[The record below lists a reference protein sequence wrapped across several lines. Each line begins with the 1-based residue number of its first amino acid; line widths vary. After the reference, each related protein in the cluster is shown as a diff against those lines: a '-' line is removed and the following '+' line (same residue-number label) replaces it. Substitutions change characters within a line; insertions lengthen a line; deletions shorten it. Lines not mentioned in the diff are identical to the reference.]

1 MQRALAFGRQSTVT
15 DECCPGGVVTSD
27 LFEMYRRMVLI
38 REVETTLVRLFAEG
52 RVPGFIHSYIGEEA
66 SAVGVCSALPTTSY
80 MTSTHRGHGHILA
93 KDGDLRCFF
102 AELYGKA
109 SGYCRGKGG
118 SMHVTDL
125 DLGILGANGIVGAGI
140 PIAAGAALASR
151 LLSQDRVAVA
161 FFGDGAT
168 DIGVFHEAL
177 NMASL
182 WELPAIFVCENNG
195 YAEFMSQRVHQRI
208 ERISDRAASYLM
220 PGVTVDGNDVEA
232 VHSATA
238 EAVARARAGGGP
250 TLLECVTYRLR
261 GHYEGDPE
269 PYRTE
274 TEIDHWRT
282 RDPLA
287 IAAERLR
294 RRDALDDAADE
305 RIRRE
310 ARAAVEDA
318 VSFAEAERLP
328 SPEDALED
336 VHAGRIEEGWRWDG

>member
-1 MQRALAFGRQSTVT
+1 VS
-15 DECCPGGVVTSD
+15 SD

-38 REVETTLVRLFAEG
+38 REVEQTLVRLFAEG

-66 SAVGVCSALPTTSY
+66 SAVGVCSALPTDSY
-80 MTSTHRGHGHILA
+80 VTSTHRGHGHILA
-93 KDGDLRCFF
+93 KGGDLRPFF
-102 AELYGKA
+102 AELFGKA

-140 PIAAGAALASR
+140 PIATGAALASR
-151 LLSQDRVAVA
+151 LQSLDRVAAA

-182 WELPAIFVCENNG
+182 WQLPAVFVCENNG
-195 YAEFMSQRVHQRI
+195 YAEFMAQRAHQRI
-208 ERISDRAASYLM
+208 ERISDRAAAYAM

-232 VHSATA
+232 VHAATA
-238 EAVARARAGGGP
+238 EAVERARTGGGP
-250 TLLECVTYRLR
+250 TLLECVTYRIR

-274 TEIDHWRT
+274 VEIEHWRT

-287 IAAERLR
+287 IAGERLR
-294 RRDALDDAADE
+294 RRESLDDTTDE
-305 RIRRE
+305 QIRLD
-310 ARAAVEDA
+310 ARLAVEDA
-318 VSFAEAERLP
+318 VAFAEAEPLP
-328 SPEDALED
+328 APDDALEH
-336 VHAGRIEEGWRWDG
+336 VYAGRRETGWPWDR